1 MPNTTVIRRA
11 NAVAL
16 YQDFLR
22 ERIAAGEAP
31 KGLDQSFAAA
41 IEVSPSMWSQIKTA
55 RPISDKLARQLEHH
69 TKKPAGWLDLKHA
82 ITSAPD
88 AAEDNFVELAR
99 SLWRDGNARRRRELL
114 RLLRQ
119 EAKAGGHPPKG

>member
-1 MPNTTVIRRA
+1 MPNITVIRRA

-31 KGLDQSFAAA
+31 KGLDQAFAAA

-55 RPISDKLARQLEHH
+55 RPISDKLARQVEHH
-69 TKKPAGWLDLKHA
+69 TGKPSGWLDQERA
-82 ITSAPD
+82 ATPVPD
-88 AAEDNFVELAR
+88 AAEENFVELAR
-99 SLWRDGNARRRRELL
+99 ALWRGANARRKRELL
-114 RLLRQ
+114 RLLKR
-119 EAKAGGHPPKG
+119 EAEGGGPQPNA